1 MTIDTALSLA
11 RFTLVSGLAVW
22 LAVIAFN
29 NTLAFRAGAFS
40 VGMLMAMQLFDQ
52 EPRIHT
58 PLLSRRVANPAWHRA
73 VFGFVLLLEIAT
85 ALLLAWGA
93 TRLGLALFAF
103 EEAAAAIATATL
115 GLTALLATGFL
126 MLVGGGW
133 FAYYIRQEGTQ
144 ITHFV
149 LIGLSVGALVLVN
162 LR

>member
-1 MTIDTALSLA
+1 MTIDTALCLA
-11 RFTLVSGLAVW
+11 KFTLVSGLAAW

-52 EPRIHT
+52 EPRITT
-58 PLLSRRVANPAWHRA
+58 PLLSRRVANPFWHRV
-73 VFGFVLLLEIAT
+73 VFGFVLMLEIAT
-85 ALLLAWGA
+85 VLLLAWGA
-93 TRLGLALFAF
+93 MRLGLTLFAF
-103 EEAAAAIATATL
+103 EDATTAIATATL
-115 GLTALLATGFL
+115 GLTALMATSL
-126 MLVGGGW
+126 VMLVGGAW
-133 FAYYIRQEGTQ
+133 FAYYIRQEGAQ

>member
-1 MTIDTALSLA
+1 MTTETALLLA
-11 RFTLVSGLAVW
+11 KLTLMSGLAVW
-22 LAVIAFN
+22 LAVIALN

-52 EPRIHT
+52 EPRIDV
-58 PLLSRRVANPAWHRA
+58 PLLSRRVRNPFWHRA
-73 VFGFVLLLEIAT
+73 VFGFILVLEIAT

-93 TRLGLALFAF
+93 LQLGLAMLGSLQPTAAFA
-103 EEAAAAIATATL
+103 AATL
-115 GLTALLATGFL
+115 GLTALLATSL
-126 MLVGGGW
+126 VMLVGGAW
-133 FAYYIRQEGTQ
+133 FAYYIRQEATQ